1 MLIKVLLIFIYSF
14 LFAHLI
20 FTTTTGGQLCRSC
33 KTCDAQ
39 STTPGTCAVGSVSD
53 MICSCNSGY
62 FGDGFVCNP
71 CKTCDDHASK
81 SGTPCSIGSTADT
94 VVCTCEVGYSGD
106 GTECAASSS
115 LQIATIVILVTLP
128 LSITE
133 FRSDESKFI
142 ASVASAAS
150 VKTSSVDIL
159 NVTDVSTRRMYGVT
173 KRMLMGPSV
182 QVKTLISSP
191 TENEIAIQQ
200 DVLNVNL
207 HTNGLPSGMLT
218 ILSNI
223 SSSTPTSS
231 PAPSSKTS
239 TIIGIVLAL
248 GAVLLMFGLYL
259 LMRKPPVASCPYPFA
274 IK

>member
-1 MLIKVLLIFIYSF
+1 M
-14 LFAHLI
+14 
-20 FTTTTGGQLCRSC
+20 TTGGQLCRSC

-39 STTPGTCAVGSVSD
+39 SITPGTCAVGSVSD
-53 MICSCNSGY
+53 MSCSCNSGY

-106 GTECAASSS
+106 GTVCAASSS
-115 LQIATIVILVTLP
+115 SQIATVIILITLP
-128 LSITE
+128 LSITD

-150 VKTSSVDIL
+150 VETSSVDIL
-159 NVTDVSTRRMYGVT
+159 NVTDVSTRRMYVVT
-173 KRMLMGPSV
+173 RRMLMGSSV
-182 QVKTLISSP
+182 QVKTSISST
-191 TENEIAIQQ
+191 TENNIAIQQ
-200 DVLNVNL
+200 EVLNANL
-207 HTNGLPSGMLT
+207 HTNGLPSGTLT

-223 SSSTPTSS
+223 SASTLSPISS

-239 TIIGIVLAL
+239 TIIGIVFAL